1 MLPSAPVRRG
11 GRQAS
16 GSETIAPGP
25 SPAELAYLRPAR
37 TCPSPQR
44 RLEGVRPADWRARLA
59 AGRGRG
65 NPRSRGPLRGPLG
78 RRPNL
83 PRRPGTGPSSMGPPY
98 LVMAQSEVRG
108 GDAGESNPAE
118 CACDR

>member
-1 MLPSAPVRRG
+1 MLPSVPVRRG

-16 GSETIAPGP
+16 GSEAIAPGP

-44 RLEGVRPADWRARLA
+44 RLEGARPADWRARLA

-65 NPRSRGPLRGPLG
+65 NPRSRGSSPRPPWAPAELAAAPGNRPLLHGPSLPGHGPERGP
-78 RRPNL
+78 RR
-83 PRRPGTGPSSMGPPY
+83 
-98 LVMAQSEVRG
+98 
-108 GDAGESNPAE
+108 
-118 CACDR
+118 